1 MYLFQKLVGVKLT
14 HSFWLFSLLELSCET
29 FPIEPGI
36 KSSWLADG
44 IMAGSS
50 GRHQIG
56 NCTVWTSTRD
66 NWRDVGTQGAW
77 ENWRWWL
84 RRYFLGWQ
92 LPGDVFCCW
101 LYTCNSGHLDSRNHC
116 KRNEL
121 LQIKIHFKTVP
132 KKFPWVRAFALTGA
146 KNPCQIKSLA
156 RSTCMHMLI
165 LPPTLLYWKPKTQ
178 HQDKNGHPKSR
189 FFDRFSRVFFSVFT
203 WRVYSDS
210 NQPQIMPSHAAKT
223 RSIYAG
229 RRKHRDVEPSQR
241 CVRPKTEPESMPR
254 NGDVAVVS
262 WTKGLTWKH
271 ERQWCLQLNCKNII
285 FAAFHRLCFKNYG
298 GQKDGKLC
306 LAEVVCCSISSST

>member
-1 MYLFQKLVGVKLT
+1 MT
-14 HSFWLFSLLELSCET
+14 HSFCCFPFWSWAVKP
-29 FPIEPGI
+29 FPIAPGI

-44 IMAGSS
+44 IMAGSY

-77 ENWRWWL
+77 KTGDGGLGDIFW
-84 RRYFLGWQ
+84 GWQ
-92 LPGDVFCCW
+92 LPGDVFW
-101 LYTCNSGHLDSRNHC
+101 LLATCNSGHLDSRNHC

-156 RSTCMHMLI
+156 RSTCMHMRI
-165 LPPTLLYWKPKTQ
+165 LPPTLLYWMPKTQ
-178 HQDKNGHPKSR
+178 HQDNNGHPKS
-189 FFDRFSRVFFSVFT
+189 FRVFFSVFT
-203 WRVYSDS
+203 FFRVGDS
-210 NQPQIMPSHAAKT
+210 NQPQIIPSHAAKT

-262 WTKGLTWKH
+262 WTKRPDMETWKAVMLAV
-271 ERQWCLQLNCKNII
+271 ELQEYHFC
-285 FAAFHRLCFKNYG
+285 CF
-298 GQKDGKLC
+298 
-306 LAEVVCCSISSST
+306 SSFMF